1 MERRKQA
8 VNSCNFI
15 GRLTRDPE
23 VRYSQGE
30 KPVCVARFTLAV
42 DRPTKKGNEREADFL
57 TFKALGGRGEF
68 VEKHLKKG
76 MRIGICARAESGSYE
91 KNGSKL
97 YYTEFIC
104 EGFTFCDGK
113 QGNTGPA
120 AGGYMEPPEDY
131 EGLPFN

>member
-1 MERRKQA
+1 M
-8 VNSCNFI
+8 NSCNFI

-91 KNGSKL
+91 KNIIQNLSVKALHSAMGSRG
-97 YYTEFIC
+97 T
-104 EGFTFCDGK
+104 
-113 QGNTGPA
+113 PA
-120 AGGYMEPPEDY
+120 RQQEAIWSRLRIMKGSHSIRRC
-131 EGLPFN
+131 